1 MINHLDQIL
10 HGDSMETISC
20 PTCKT
25 EENVCC
31 GCGAEIPNANE
42 NYLAPDPYGSE
53 IAGVDDLH
61 LQCDRCIRQSA
72 DDI

>member
-1 MINHLDQIL
+1 
-10 HGDSMETISC
+10 METISC
-20 PTCKT
+20 PTCET
-25 EENVCC
+25 EENTCC

-42 NYLAPDPYGSE
+42 KDLAPDPYASE
-53 IAGVDDLH
+53 IAGADDLH